1 MAMFEKKK
9 DPETGEASV
18 PALAGLTTDQL
29 TECFTLGATLEQV
42 KELADAG
49 FGYAQIKHLAGTLGQ
64 AKSQGAGLSAADLRQ
79 VLQDQRKA
87 LRPENDRHPG
97 ISAFSYPEGDVKR
110 PKPALRRKTYFNGI
124 QEQED
129 ALSPTEIELYNRID
143 HPGRTARNGMWKAAI
158 KRNGSAEELFIITE
172 PHTLDGRQSLPG
184 ITSILRELLD
194 GAAAAN
200 PDMLAERVAEL
211 EARIKQLSAAPAA

>member
-1 MAMFEKKK
+1 MAKG
-9 DPETGEASV
+9 DV
-18 PALAGLTTDQL
+18 PAIAGLTFDQL
-29 TECFTLGATLEQV
+29 QECLGLGATLEQITD
-42 KELADAG
+42 LAEGG
-49 FGYAQIKHLAGTLGQ
+49 FAYEQIKHLSTTLGA

-97 ISAFSYPEGDVKR
+97 KSAFSYPEGDVAR
-110 PKPALRRKTYFNGI
+110 PKPPLRRKTYFNGI

-129 ALSPTEIELYNRID
+129 ALSPNEIELYNRFD
-143 HPGRTARNGMWKAAI
+143 HPGRTARNGMWKASVR
-158 KRNGSAEELFIITE
+158 RNGSAEELWIVTE

-194 GAAAAN
+194 GEAAAN
-200 PDMLAERVAEL
+200 PDMLAARVTEL
-211 EARIKQLSAAPAA
+211 EAEIKRFKQHVAA